1 MIPIRPQNELQIVG
15 VSLYL
20 HVILIANTKFSDG
33 ALDAGVSLDIL
44 IYIEWRGRG
53 AD

>member
-20 HVILIANTKFSDG
+20 HVIANTKFSDG
-33 ALDAGVSLDIL
+33 ALDASVSLDIL